1 MKIEVTL
8 DETKEKE
15 LFDIINKRLDGMKLS
30 KMDLRT
36 KKSLVQSIAN
46 KTLSKENILAS
57 TIKSM
62 GNGEFFELIKN
73 C

>member
-1 MKIEVTL
+1 MKLEVTL

-30 KMDLRT
+30 KMDLKT

-46 KTLSKENILAS
+46 KALSKENILAS
-57 TIKSM
+57 TLNGM

>member
-15 LFDIINKRLDGMKLS
+15 LFEIINKRLDGMKLS
-30 KMDLRT
+30 KMDLKT
-36 KKSLVQSIAN
+36 KRGLVQFIAN
-46 KTLSKENILAS
+46 KTLSKDNILAS
-57 TIKSM
+57 TLKEM